1 MVALLGLRR
10 SGTCRRPA
18 TATVVARAGRRQFAS
33 SSANKGVAEFIA
45 GLPHGMFASG
55 LTKAERQALLRR
67 YEPPAANADLRN
79 ALAAINTAVNPRVD
93 APLVARFEQQRQL
106 F

>member
-1 MVALLGLRR
+1 M
-10 SGTCRRPA
+10 
-18 TATVVARAGRRQFAS
+18 VARAGRRQFAS
-33 SSANKGVAEFIA
+33 SSANTEFIA

-106 F
+106 V